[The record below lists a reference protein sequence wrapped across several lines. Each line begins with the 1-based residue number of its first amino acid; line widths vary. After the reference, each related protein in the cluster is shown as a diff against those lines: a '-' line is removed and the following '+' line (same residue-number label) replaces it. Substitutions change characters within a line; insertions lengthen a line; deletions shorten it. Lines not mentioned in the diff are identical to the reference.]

1 VNCFNT
7 VSYSCKMIEVLE
19 KLVEGYFV
27 ITSDN
32 LVFEVKGVVHPQDR
46 VIAYVRYVPDINS
59 SKSTS
64 SFRKIY
70 DLGEREE
77 YLGKDFSEYL
87 WFSKTHGRVLQ
98 AVPHEKIVQVLDP
111 IEHTTEIQNDKR
123 PLSKTTSNLVELLL
137 ENTGI
142 DRMAMGVTGSQL
154 VGVATESSDIDL
166 VVYGESACRKF
177 YDRLRERF
185 DVIPRLERYMG
196 KLLEDH
202 VLFRWRDLGE
212 YHEVL
217 QGIENKKVLQG
228 VFDSYEFFIRL
239 VKYPQDVDE
248 KFGQIVTENLGIN
261 EISCEIVDNRNSI
274 FTPCTYQVRSVDHPK
289 LKQLVSYRGRFTE
302 QIAKGESV
310 KTSGRL
316 EKVINHDTGEVYQ
329 QLLLGESSLDYLIPI

>member
-1 VNCFNT
+1 
-7 VSYSCKMIEVLE
+7 MIKVLE

-32 LVFEVKGVVHPQDR
+32 LVFEVKGVVHPQNR
-46 VIAYVRYVPDINS
+46 VIAYVRYVPDIDS

-77 YLGKDFSEYL
+77 YLGNVFSEYL

-98 AVPHEKIVQVLDP
+98 AVPHEKIVRILNP
-111 IEHTTEIQNDKR
+111 IEQTAEIQKNKSA
-123 PLSKTTSNLVELLL
+123 LSKATSNLVELLL
-137 ENTGI
+137 HNTGI
-142 DRMAMGVTGSQL
+142 NRTALGITGSQL

-166 VVYGESACRKF
+166 VVYGESACVQF
-177 YDRLRERF
+177 YDRLKEKF
-185 DVIPRLERYMG
+185 DAIPKLERYTG
-196 KLLEDH
+196 KLLADH

-239 VKYPQDVDE
+239 VKQPQDVDE
-248 KFGQIVTENLGIN
+248 KFGQIVTENLGIS
-261 EISCEIVDNRNSI
+261 EISCEIIDNRNSI
-274 FTPCTYQVRSVDHPK
+274 FTPCTYQVKSLDYPK
-289 LKQLVSYRGRFTE
+289 LRQLVSYRGRFTE
-302 QIAKGESV
+302 HILTGESV
-310 KTSGRL
+310 RTRGRL
-316 EKVINHDTGEVYQ
+316 EKVIDHDTGEIYQ
-329 QLLLGESSLDYLIPI
+329 QLILGESSLDYLIPI